1 MLSLIGGVYLQI
13 FTMTLIIATNPV
25 VPGKLGFRGESQ
37 YYCVLGIMSYKSLL
51 LPLFW
56 RRLQKFTIRRPL
68 KLIEGLPGWMAG
80 LSHIV
85 SELRKKSDSG
95 FHSALLAHPIFL
107 DSDYSLVQNN

>member
-1 MLSLIGGVYLQI
+1 MIRYILEIPTKCLPTFLTDVMISLIGGVYLQI

-68 KLIEGLPGWMAG
+68 KLIEGLPGC
-80 LSHIV
+80 
-85 SELRKKSDSG
+85 
-95 FHSALLAHPIFL
+95 LA
-107 DSDYSLVQNN
+107 